1 MSIRIIVLLED
12 HTSGKKLFKISD
24 MASNYAPLTE
34 IEKEQLRT
42 QPNVQLIEAWAL
54 VRGITRHPEVLQQIQ
69 LKSNEEFFFCFH
81 RNIFNSEKI

>member
-1 MSIRIIVLLED
+1 MRIRIIVLLED

-34 IEKEQLRT
+34 IEKQQLIT
-42 QPNVQLIEAWAL
+42 QPNVQLTEAWAL

-69 LKSNEEFFFCFH
+69 LKSNEVRLFFLL
-81 RNIFNSEKI
+81 S

>member
-34 IEKEQLRT
+34 IEKEHLRT

-69 LKSNEEFFFCFH
+69 LKSNEVRLLFFLL
-81 RNIFNSEKI
+81 S